1 MIKIKELFQQ
11 DFLQCYK
18 LLDYRSGDLDYF
30 RELGWSQ
37 KEFNL
42 QFSKK
47 ISFSLGLFDENKL
60 EGFVIG
66 NLITIEKKTEY
77 EILLL
82 YVNNKKRNLGYATT
96 LLANILSKLKKKKLI
111 RIYLEVAENNTSA
124 INLYYKNAFKK
135 IGVRK
140 NYYKFINNKKDAII
154 LEKIINE

>member
-1 MIKIKELFQQ
+1 LIKIKELLHQ
-11 DFLQCYK
+11 DYSQCYE
-18 LLDYRSGDLDYF
+18 LLDYHNGDLDYF
-30 RELGWSQ
+30 RELGWSL

-42 QFSKK
+42 QFLKE
-47 ISFSLGLFDENKL
+47 ISFSLGLFNENKL
-60 EGFVIG
+60 EGFLIG

-96 LLANILSKLKKKKLI
+96 LLANILSKLKKKKLV
-111 RIYLEVAENNTSA
+111 RIYLEVAENNAIA

-135 IGVRK
+135 ISVR
-140 NYYKFINNKKDAII
+140 NDYYKFKNKKTDAII